1 MTSRFRGRRGFAL
14 VTVLLLMVVGTALVF
29 GAMSY
34 SLVDGAIARNDTM
47 HRRAQVA
54 AEAELWTTVSSLT
67 ASDLRLR
74 PLGPVN
80 AVDRT
85 IGDIA
90 LIVTVDR
97 VDTYVV
103 WTVATAT
110 IRRTGMVARHRV
122 GMTLLIPHDSSDP
135 ALHPVPLRAWA
146 ELF

>member
-1 MTSRFRGRRGFAL
+1 MTTRPGCKRGFSL
-14 VTVLLLMVVGTALVF
+14 VTVMLLMVVGTALAF
-29 GAMSY
+29 GAMTFALSD
-34 SLVDGAIARNDTM
+34 SGIASTDTM
-47 HRRAQVA
+47 HRRVQVA
-54 AEAELWTTVSSLT
+54 AETELWTTVSSLT

-74 PLGPVN
+74 PRGPVR
-80 AVDRT
+80 AVDHT
-85 IGDIA
+85 IGDVA

-110 IRRTGMVARHRV
+110 VRRTGMVARHRV

-135 ALHPVPLRAWA
+135 TLHPVPGRAWA

>member
-1 MTSRFRGRRGFAL
+1 MTSRFPGRRGFAL
-14 VTVLLLMVVGTALVF
+14 VTVLLLMVVGSALAF
-29 GAMSY
+29 GAMTFALSD
-34 SLVDGAIARNDTM
+34 SGIASADTM
-47 HRRAQVA
+47 HRRVQVA

-74 PLGPVN
+74 PLGPVR

-85 IGDIA
+85 IGDVA

-110 IRRTGMVARHRV
+110 IHRTGVVARHRV

-135 ALHPVPLRAWA
+135 TLHPVPGRAWA